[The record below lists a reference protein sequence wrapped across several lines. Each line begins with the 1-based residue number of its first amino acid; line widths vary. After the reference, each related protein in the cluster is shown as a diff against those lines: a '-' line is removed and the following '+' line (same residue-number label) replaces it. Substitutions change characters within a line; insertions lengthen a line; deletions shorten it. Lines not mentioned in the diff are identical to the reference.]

1 MSIRSQ
7 PHVEYFTHTHL
18 TAWLQVSQATMHLAY
33 LLFASFGLCMAESII
48 EEIPNYNQAM
58 ADRLVILEK
67 KMLGLEEENKY
78 LRLGFM
84 LCFLDN

>member
-1 MSIRSQ
+1 
-7 PHVEYFTHTHL
+7 
-18 TAWLQVSQATMHLAY
+18 MHLAY
-33 LLFASFGLCMAESII
+33 LLFASVGLCMAESII

-58 ADRLVILEK
+58 ADRLAILEK